1 MSKSRGYSLIY
12 VVFIS
17 SILLLSLTTMI
28 VYNYDKN
35 KMANYTLIDNKIVF
49 NEMCKNEIEISRE
62 LLNFNILE
70 DKLKTWGINLNEIKN
85 IKKWNINTYFDSS
98 LVFKEGKYEICHI
111 LLTGHKSLG
120 GYEIK
125 SVKKEKNGE
134 ILLTLSKFIG
144 NFCINRL
151 EKISFNT
158 KNVIVKT
165 SIFENYE
172 E

>member
-70 DKLKTWGINLNEIKN
+70 EIFFKLE
-85 IKKWNINTYFDSS
+85 F
-98 LVFKEGKYEICHI
+98 
-111 LLTGHKSLG
+111 
-120 GYEIK
+120 
-125 SVKKEKNGE
+125 
-134 ILLTLSKFIG
+134 TL
-144 NFCINRL
+144 
-151 EKISFNT
+151 
-158 KNVIVKT
+158 
-165 SIFENYE
+165 
-172 E
+172 